1 MNYGENSLIFA
12 VLTDEWR
19 SHRSLGLFFLSVAA
33 LGVHNAFSIWNE
45 IGRNRLDVAL
55 QNLDNNCTTN
65 KEVTCKRHPFL
76 ISTQ

>member
-1 MNYGENSLIFA
+1 MEKIQIFA

-33 LGVHNAFSIWNE
+33 LGVHNAFSVWNE
-45 IGRNRLDVAL
+45 IGRSRLDVAL
-55 QNLDNNCTTN
+55 QNLENCTTN
-65 KEVTCKRHPFL
+65 KEITCKRHPFL